1 MGLIHPSGG
10 SLIIRFG
17 ICFINSIYHCHLSFT
32 IMFGFQTFSFLLT
45 RYRRDFKLLLYRI
58 LFIWELNIIVIDHII
73 AYNNNFAWTC
83 CILCNGNESWSGQ
96 FHLIACICKCH
107 QKCIYKLQHKQQK
120 TRGCLFSKDSAKDLN
135 LWVTLWDVWWH
146 FPCDCVWHGWCRSV
160 TARHNNAVTSV
171 HHCHSVSTPS
181 RQHNSQSLETLRLR
195 SICHLLSSAQV
206 VSRMWRGGC
215 KVEGNVRS
223 MTRHDLMTF
232 MSCHHCSL
240 CDSPLFSSVRLHSL
254 QSS

>member
-45 RYRRDFKLLLYRI
+45 FRYRRDFKLLLYRI

-96 FHLIACICKCH
+96 FRLIACICKCH
-107 QKCIYKLQHKQQK
+107 QKCIYKLRHKQQK
-120 TRGCLFSKDSAKDLN
+120 TRVFIFKGLCKRS
-135 LWVTLWDVWWH
+135 
-146 FPCDCVWHGWCRSV
+146 RSV
-160 TARHNNAVTSV
+160 SYSV
-171 HHCHSVSTPS
+171 RRV
-181 RQHNSQSLETLRLR
+181 
-195 SICHLLSSAQV
+195 
-206 VSRMWRGGC
+206 
-215 KVEGNVRS
+215 
-223 MTRHDLMTF
+223 MTF
-232 MSCHHCSL
+232 SMWLCVTWLMSE
-240 CDSPLFSSVRLHSL
+240 CDS
-254 QSS
+254 